1 MALIPNQ
8 TKAQTKIYRNLT
20 AGRFIGLIFAIFGG
34 LLFGSFVHNSVR
46 ILFMILVPAFYLVMT
61 LRSPTNPKKNLVQST
76 ADYFRYLTGR
86 KHYRSL
92 LGYSFMETVQETER
106 RETEN
111 GKIVRNKKTGKKG
124 KAE

>member
-1 MALIPNQ
+1 MALIPKQ

-46 ILFMILVPAFYLVMT
+46 ILFMILVPAFYLIIT
-61 LRSPTNPKKNLVQST
+61 LRSPTNPKKNLAQSMT
-76 ADYFRYLTGR
+76 DYFRYLAGR

-92 LGYSFMETVQETER
+92 LGYSFRETQDMER
-106 RETEN
+106 RASEN
-111 GKIVRNKKTGKKG
+111 GKAAENKKTGKKG